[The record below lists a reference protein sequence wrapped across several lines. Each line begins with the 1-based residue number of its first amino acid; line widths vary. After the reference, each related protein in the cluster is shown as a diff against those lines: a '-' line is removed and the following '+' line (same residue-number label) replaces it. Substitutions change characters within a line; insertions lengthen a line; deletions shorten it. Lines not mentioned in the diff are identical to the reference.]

1 MFQPSLSLS
10 AKTLT
15 KKPLGSETVSVSYS
29 ENNKDTI
36 RDETRKKLDQTHYLT
51 IKYTWNY
58 IKVRFIVGLHYEC
71 NDVNL
76 T

>member
-15 KKPLGSETVSVSYS
+15 KKPLGSETVSVS
-29 ENNKDTI
+29 ENSKDTI